1 LDLNANYANAHC
13 LIGFNQ
19 EKLGNKKAA
28 LQSYK
33 TALSI
38 DPNLSLAKEGIQ
50 SIH

>member
-1 LDLNANYANAHC
+1 

-33 TALSI
+33 TALSL
-38 DPNLSLAKEGIQ
+38 DPNLTLAKEGIQ
-50 SIH
+50 SIN

>member
-1 LDLNANYANAHC
+1 M
-13 LIGFNQ
+13 LIVWLASIKK
-19 EKLGNKKAA
+19 KLGNKKAA